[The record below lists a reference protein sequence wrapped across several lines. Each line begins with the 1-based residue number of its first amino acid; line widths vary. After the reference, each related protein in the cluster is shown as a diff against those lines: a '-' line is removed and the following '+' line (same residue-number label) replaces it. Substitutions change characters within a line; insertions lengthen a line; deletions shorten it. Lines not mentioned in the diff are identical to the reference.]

1 MVIFY
6 IILAVVVAAT
16 AVVLVKVFNA
26 MHITAFAATA
36 LVAMLLPL
44 PTYAIT
50 TAAAR
55 DDQQTFHEYWNGY
68 EVSADTSVVTCRRD
82 GSCQHTFSCDP
93 YQVTEMET
101 YTVYETQTYTDS
113 EGHMKTRSVPK
124 QKQRPVTKTKYHS
137 CPYSKQETTYSVNTT
152 LGGYTVESHLMT
164 GEPWRWGHSIPGGQ
178 VTKAPDVWTAVQK
191 RIADGN
197 PGGVTKVSNYKNYIL
212 ASDNLFKRYSDK
224 VDQLQKKG
232 LLPAPTVGVSGMYDA
247 QKVSFLGNMHGAPV
261 KALAKDMPRLN
272 GAVGTQL
279 RGDVRVVFVDADKM
293 TDNPEDYANAV
304 MAYWQ
309 SKQLGRDALAKNTVA
324 VLVGVK
330 GYEKPAQSEVSPTAA
345 ATPTASATASAGVPA
360 EPVIKPGTPVVAW
373 AKAFTGMPIGN
384 EALLQQFNSELPGT
398 VIDKNFLGSP
408 KFNPSNSTITH
419 TNGVIEGMLYG
430 ENKFQRVSM
439 TAKDAGDV
447 GSGFA
452 YLGQNW
458 QPDTGTLVTFYIIA
472 SILFTGALIGG
483 SVLTMNLAA
492 SRSIDPIKMFLGKG
506 KN

>member
-6 IILAVVVAAT
+6 IILTLVVAAV
-16 AVVLVKVFNA
+16 AVALVKVFNA

-50 TAAAR
+50 TAIAR

-68 EVSADTSVVTCRRD
+68 EVSADTSVITCTRD
-82 GSCQHTFSCDP
+82 GSCQHEYSCDP
-93 YQVTEMET
+93 Y
-101 YTVYETQTYTDS
+101 TVIEYETYTDS
-113 EGHMKTRSVPK
+113 NGHT
-124 QKQRPVTKTKYHS
+124 KQRPVTKTKYHS

-178 VTKAPDVWTAVQK
+178 VTKAPTVWTAVQK

-309 SKQLGRDALAKNTVA
+309 AKQLGRDALAKNTVA

-345 ATPTASATASAGVPA
+345 ATPTASATASAEVPA
-360 EPVIKPGTPVVAW
+360 ETVIKPGTPVVAW
-373 AKAFTGMPIGN
+373 AKAFTGMPVGN

>member
-6 IILAVVVAAT
+6 IILAVVVTAA

-50 TAAAR
+50 TAIAR

-68 EVSADTSVVTCRRD
+68 EVSADTSVVTCTRD
-82 GSCQHTFSCDP
+82 GSCQHEYSCDP
-93 YQVTEMET
+93 YTVTE
-101 YTVYETQTYTDS
+101 YETYTDS
-113 EGHMKTRSVPK
+113 EGH
-124 QKQRPVTKTKYHS
+124 QKRRPVTKTKYHS
-137 CPYSKQETTYSVNTT
+137 CPYSKQETTYTVNTT

-164 GEPWRWGHSIPGGQ
+164 GEPWRWGHSIPGGR
-178 VTKAPDVWTAVQK
+178 VTKAPAVWTAVQK
-191 RIADGN
+191 RIAEGN

-224 VDQLQKKG
+224 VEQLQKKG
-232 LLPAPTVGVSGMYDA
+232 LLPAPTVGVTGMYDA
-247 QKVSFLGNMHGAPV
+247 QKVSFIGNMHGAPV
-261 KALAKDMPRLN
+261 ESLEKDMPRLN
-272 GAVGTQL
+272 GAVGSEL

-293 TDNPEDYANAV
+293 TDNTEDYANAV

-309 SKQLGRDALAKNTVA
+309 SKQFGRDALAKNTVA

-330 GYEKPAQSEVSPTAA
+330 GYEKPATSEVSPTAA
-345 ATPTASATASAGVPA
+345 VTPTATPTPA
-360 EPVIKPGTPVVAW
+360 APANSEPVIKPGTPVVAW
-373 AKAFTGMPIGN
+373 AKAFTGMPVGN
-384 EALLQQFNSELPGT
+384 EALLQQFSSELPGQ

-472 SILFTGALIGG
+472 SFLFTGALIGG

-492 SRSIDPIKMFLGKG
+492 SRSADPIKMFLGKG